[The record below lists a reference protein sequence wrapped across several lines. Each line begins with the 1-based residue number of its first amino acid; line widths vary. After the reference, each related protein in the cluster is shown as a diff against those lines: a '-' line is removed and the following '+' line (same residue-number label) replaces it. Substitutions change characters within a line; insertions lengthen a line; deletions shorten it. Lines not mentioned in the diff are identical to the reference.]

1 MMPFTGKTVPHTGA
15 VFLCSCFFLTRCPTL
30 PESKI
35 LFLPP
40 EISFSAFTGKVMGK
54 RITIIP
60 CGIALPGKEISI
72 VEKEIF
78 FSASPGKMMGKE
90 IIAISFGITF
100 RGKEITPVGKEIAFL
115 SCPGRLPDK
124 G

>member
-1 MMPFTGKTVPHTGA
+1 
-15 VFLCSCFFLTRCPTL
+15 
-30 PESKI
+30 
-35 LFLPP
+35 
-40 EISFSAFTGKVMGK
+40 MGK

-78 FSASPGKMMGKE
+78 FSASPGKVMGKE
-90 IIAISFGITF
+90 IIAISFGIALP
-100 RGKEITPVGKEIAFL
+100 GKEITPVGKEITFL